1 MNNMNAAELGH
12 FRRLLE
18 SRRAA
23 LRDVEAT
30 GREAAGTVVLDQSA
44 QGRLSRMD
52 AMQRQA
58 MSLEVNRRRDD
69 ELRRITAALRRMQEG
84 EYGRCLECDESIAR
98 ARLEF
103 DPAVTH
109 CIGCANDLF

>member
-1 MNNMNAAELGH
+1 MENLNAAEIDH

-18 SRRAA
+18 SRREA

-52 AMQRQA
+52 AMQAQA
-58 MSLEVNRRRDD
+58 MSLEVNRRRQD
-69 ELRRITAALRRMQEG
+69 ELSRIAAALRRMDEG
-84 EYGRCLECDESIAR
+84 EYGYCLGCDEPIASG
-98 ARLEF
+98 RLEF
-103 DPAVTH
+103 DPAATQ
-109 CIGCANDLF
+109 CIGCASK